1 MYSPQKKSSS
11 VETTTRTVELMKS
24 DLDAGIKGEQDA
36 IRYYENMA
44 AIYGNYGWRWIFE
57 EILKDERD
65 HLAKLLEAKRAVE
78 EKEKKAV

>member
-1 MYSPQKKSSS
+1 MYSPQKKQNSSA
-11 VETTTRTVELMKS
+11 ETTRAVELMKS

-36 IRYYENMA
+36 IKYYENMVG
-44 AIYGNYGWRWIFE
+44 IYGNYGWRWIFE

-65 HLAKLLEAKRAVE
+65 HLAKLLEAKRAIE